1 MTDPPTAPSTLPHP
15 TVNNTVEEIS
25 PGEVNIKGCVIDISH
40 VVYTYA
46 GEDGDIKACAIHV
59 SVLNYSEKKI
69 KLDSLCQIRVKQD
82 GKICMAVNAPDSIG
96 FDQDGY
102 VEPSKIGVYTKYY
115 TDIFF
120 DDMKKLNIKM
130 PEIVAPATDNID
142 EYVKITKKL
151 LETGYAYKAG
161 DNIYFDVSKFPSYY
175 DLSRKKR
182 N

>member
-1 MTDPPTAPSTLPHP
+1 MKRMLALLLLLCMCCSLSACDRMRMWRNQMTDPPTAPSTLPHA

-46 GEDGDIKACAIHV
+46 GEDGDQKACAIHV
-59 SVLNYSEKKI
+59 SVMNKSGKKI

-102 VEPSKIGVYTKYY
+102 VEPSKFGVYTKYY
-115 TDIFF
+115 
-120 DDMKKLNIKM
+120 
-130 PEIVAPATDNID
+130 
-142 EYVKITKKL
+142 KITSFNKPVQVQL
-151 LETGYAYKAG
+151 LYHGEVLTEFTYKGYAG
-161 DNIYFDVSKFPSYY
+161 
-175 DLSRKKR
+175 
-182 N
+182 